1 MENNFNTRKTIE
13 LSGRKIT
20 LLGTAHVSRES
31 VLEVEKTIEELRPE
45 SVAIELDDNRLQNL
59 KDPDSW
65 KKMDI
70 VKILRKKMGFLMLAN
85 IVLASYQ
92 KRMGSLQKVKPG
104 EEMLAAVNKCQE
116 LSIPTTMAD
125 RPVAV
130 TLRRAWAKNSLFGK
144 FRLLTIL
151 VLSAFSK
158 EEVTPDEIENLKKK
172 SEMDTMMNS
181 LSDYLPVIKEVLID
195 ERDYY
200 LASKIWESKGNTVLA
215 VLGAGHMAGVE
226 KQLELIASGK
236 DDGSRIEEISKVPPK
251 SFGAKL
257 ATWIIP
263 GLIMALI
270 GAGFY
275 FGGVEEGTDLI
286 GNWIL
291 WNAALAAVGAIIA
304 GGHVLTV
311 ISSALG
317 APITSL
323 CPLIGIGVVSGL
335 VQAVVK
341 KPSVSDMETLQ
352 EDAGSIKGFYRNRIL
367 RVFLVF
373 FLSSVGSSIGTFV
386 SGSRFVSI
394 FAKLFS
400 IF

>member
-200 LASKIWESKGNTVLA
+200 
-215 VLGAGHMAGVE
+215 
-226 KQLELIASGK
+226 
-236 DDGSRIEEISKVPPK
+236 
-251 SFGAKL
+251 
-257 ATWIIP
+257 
-263 GLIMALI
+263 
-270 GAGFY
+270 
-275 FGGVEEGTDLI
+275 
-286 GNWIL
+286 
-291 WNAALAAVGAIIA
+291 
-304 GGHVLTV
+304 
-311 ISSALG
+311 
-317 APITSL
+317 
-323 CPLIGIGVVSGL
+323 
-335 VQAVVK
+335 
-341 KPSVSDMETLQ
+341 
-352 EDAGSIKGFYRNRIL
+352 
-367 RVFLVF
+367 
-373 FLSSVGSSIGTFV
+373 
-386 SGSRFVSI
+386 
-394 FAKLFS
+394 
-400 IF
+400 